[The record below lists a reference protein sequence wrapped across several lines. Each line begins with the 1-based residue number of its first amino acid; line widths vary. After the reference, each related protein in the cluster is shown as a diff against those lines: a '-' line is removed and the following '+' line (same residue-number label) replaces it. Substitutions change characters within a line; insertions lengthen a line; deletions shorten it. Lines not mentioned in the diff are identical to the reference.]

1 MDLGMYLEMRMI
13 GAYES
18 LWDDVIKQFMHY
30 SSPLVVRRAVP
41 TIKHMLDTP
50 ALANANAKKILELE
64 EELGTALRDA
74 VGAREIETA
83 TLQEEE
89 AKRIEGV
96 ALRVACLSST
106 RDMMAWMEDDE
117 GGKQSRALD
126 IFLALLERAKL
137 GHEAEDKV
145 RISWC
150 GRLGEEADSRL
161 AERTCDQCRLI
172 LPAMEVTCGLCH
184 CRCRLFRGT
193 CSRSDIEAAARPGS
207 RNADRLCHR
216 RRVSGN

>member
-1 MDLGMYLEMRMI
+1 MYLEMRMI

-18 LWDDVIKQFMHY
+18 LWDDVTKQFMHY
-30 SSPLVVRRAVP
+30 SSPLVVRRAVA
-41 TIKHMLDTP
+41 TIKHMLETP

-74 VGAREIETA
+74 VGARQIDTA

-89 AKRIEGV
+89 AKGIEGV

-145 RISWC
+145 RISWLVDQVR
-150 GRLGEEADSRL
+150 GANSRL
-161 AERTCDQCRLI
+161 VERACNQYRLI
-172 LPAMEVTCGLCH
+172 LPAVEVTCGLFH
-184 CRCRLFRGT
+184 CGRRL
-193 CSRSDIEAAARPGS
+193 S
-207 RNADRLCHR
+207 
-216 RRVSGN
+216 